1 MLAFARPMAE
11 LHAPNLSVAMLA
23 AQTERRTG
31 VFTVRVEQVK
41 TRVYV
46 AAGWVVFVEQGTL
59 SDTLGRVLVREG
71 KLTSDQY
78 EVALKRM
85 MRGQPGSQPMRFGEA
100 LVALGFLSGEE
111 VFEALASQ
119 VRQKTI
125 RCLTYPEPEWS
136 FEERAHTE
144 GHFPS
149 RAGRLILTAARMF
162 EPERIRVILDLEHER
177 YPRLMSDAASAGL
190 VFEMNATEQ
199 GILNLVD
206 GAKSTQ
212 DLIAL
217 AEKTSHRSEVWAVL
231 AAVVQTGVAE
241 FSVEPVRLPAAIR
254 HAAPAMQEPSPIEG
268 GGPRVPVA
276 EPSPGGVRHV
286 PIGVIALKKSVRAA
300 PTKVSASVDAAAGAQ
315 VGPRTARLAG
325 EEAFQKGRRL
335 LDRGQAGRAL
345 AELDRAL
352 ALCPEAAEFR
362 LAREWAE
369 FLAKENEETRSA
381 KLSTLKRMAS
391 EAVKLDPSFAFAFF
405 VLGRV
410 ASLEG
415 LDRPG
420 MRFFR
425 QAVTLDPS
433 LVEAE
438 RYLRVL
444 TLRAA
449 RAASSPELTAARKPI
464 SSSQLSAPKPP
475 SPPKTM
481 PREKPTG
488 IERHGPMIQE
498 VVAEVA
504 PPASE
509 PSAPP
514 ERAPEKASSVQGP
527 SAPASSPRR
536 AFHVGPGALV
546 IAGLV
551 AVGLVVGQRR
561 SRAPSAGQIAATS
574 VPHAQPQ
581 GQPSTARP
589 APASEWALRAA
600 PTSRPVDN
608 PVAVSVPAP
617 APCADPAARPAP
629 TAMPSP
635 ARDDAA
641 ISTASSV
648 AQTSPVLLPRGSVPP
663 MATVPPN
670 AGSAS
675 TSSRDPSTLSAP
687 STTSLLGPTQGIVK
701 TPLSRGHR
709 LFVDGLVVGE
719 TPTPVLVSC
728 GAHTIKVGSAGREQL
743 IDVPCGGRVTVNP

>member
-1 MLAFARPMAE
+1 
-11 LHAPNLSVAMLA
+11 V
-23 AQTERRTG
+23 
-31 VFTVRVEQVK
+31 
-41 TRVYV
+41 
-46 AAGWVVFVEQGTL
+46 
-59 SDTLGRVLVREG
+59 
-71 KLTSDQY
+71 
-78 EVALKRM
+78 
-85 MRGQPGSQPMRFGEA
+85 
-100 LVALGFLSGEE
+100 
-111 VFEALASQ
+111 
-119 VRQKTI
+119 
-125 RCLTYPEPEWS
+125 
-136 FEERAHTE
+136 
-144 GHFPS
+144 
-149 RAGRLILTAARMF
+149 
-162 EPERIRVILDLEHER
+162 
-177 YPRLMSDAASAGL
+177 SDAASAGL
-190 VFEMNATEQ
+190 LFEMNATEQ

-206 GAKSTQ
+206 GVKSTQ

-217 AEKTSHRSEVWAVL
+217 AEKTSNRNEVWAVI

-241 FSVEPVRLPAAIR
+241 LSVEPVRLPAAVR
-254 HAAPAMQEPSPIEG
+254 HAAPAKQEPSPTEG

-276 EPSPGGVRHV
+276 EPSPGGVGHV
-286 PIGVIALKKSVRAA
+286 AIGVIALKKSVRAA
-300 PTKVSASVDAAAGAQ
+300 PTKVSASVDGAASAQ
-315 VGPRTARLAG
+315 VGPRAARLAA

-335 LDRGQAGRAL
+335 LDRGQPGRAL

-381 KLSTLKRMAS
+381 KLSALKRMAS

-444 TLRAA
+444 TLRAS
-449 RAASSPELTAARKPI
+449 RPASSPELTAPRKPI
-464 SSSQLSAPKPP
+464 SSSQLSAPKPA
-475 SPPKTM
+475 SPPKSI

-488 IERHGPMIQE
+488 IERREHMTNE
-498 VVAEVA
+498 VVAEVQ
-504 PPASE
+504 PPAPE

-514 ERAPEKASSVQGP
+514 ESAPEKPSSVQGLAMP
-527 SAPASSPRR
+527 APNPRR
-536 AFHVGPGALV
+536 AFRLAPAALV

-551 AVGLVVGQRR
+551 AVGFVVRQRR
-561 SRAPSAGQIAATS
+561 SRPPPAGMFAATS
-574 VPHAQPQ
+574 VPRPEPR
-581 GQPSTARP
+581 GQPSTTLP
-589 APASEWALRAA
+589 AQLSAA
-600 PTSRPVDN
+600 
-608 PVAVSVPAP
+608 
-617 APCADPAARPAP
+617 PAARSTP
-629 TAMPSP
+629 TATPSP

-641 ISTASSV
+641 ISSALLV
-648 AQTSPVLLPRGSVPP
+648 AQTSPVLLPRASVPP
-663 MATVPPN
+663 VASVPPS

-675 TSSRDPSTLSAP
+675 TISRSPSPLSGP
-687 STTSLLGPTQGIVK
+687 SAISLASPTQGIVK

-709 LFVDGLVVGE
+709 LFVDGRVVGE

-743 IDVPCGGRVTVNP
+743 IDVPCGGGVTVDP